1 METPGGLDDET
12 HNPQKLY
19 RLKKDDLG
27 LYSTDADCDASNFT
41 DNMMP
46 PSTNDDLDDVE
57 YLHRPSR
64 GSNRKEAD
72 FMNTLDNHEEKAT
85 LDDRSICTIKFKG
98 GKISATSKVL
108 LSNLTHKIE
117 SQAKRKNPVNL
128 GSLGGLKDATF
139 APRAI
144 SLTESSKVS
153 HHHLIQ
159 NLPTLQDIHAA
170 RLQHGWSRML

>member
-1 METPGGLDDET
+1 M
-12 HNPQKLY
+12 
-19 RLKKDDLG
+19 
-27 LYSTDADCDASNFT
+27 YSTDTDCDASNFT

-46 PSTNDDLDDVE
+46 PSTNGDLDDVKC
-57 YLHRPSR
+57 LRRPSR
-64 GSNRKEAD
+64 GSNCKGAD

-85 LDDRSICTIKFKG
+85 LDDRSIRTMVFKR
-98 GKISATSKVL
+98 GKISATSKLL
-108 LSNLTHKIE
+108 LSNLTDKIE

-139 APRAI
+139 APGAI

-153 HHHLIQ
+153 YHHLIQ